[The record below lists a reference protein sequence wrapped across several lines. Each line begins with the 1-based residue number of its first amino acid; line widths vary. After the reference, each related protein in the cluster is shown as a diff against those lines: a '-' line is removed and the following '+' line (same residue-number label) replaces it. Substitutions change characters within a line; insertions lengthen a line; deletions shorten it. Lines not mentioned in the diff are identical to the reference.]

1 MAGAD
6 KHRAAIP
13 KGPLDFREVFTAV
26 VFWLSIGVF
35 LNLNMGTSLQL
46 HLIASNLD
54 LIFPSFHLHVS
65 RQEAL

>member
-6 KHRAAIP
+6 KYRATIP
-13 KGPLDFREVFTAV
+13 KGPLDFCEVFTAV
-26 VFWLSIGVF
+26 VFWPSVDIF